1 MAWYFI
7 GLGAFLLVVALIRD
21 WSTWPDFRTVLA
33 AAMAVVAA
41 VEILVG
47 VYALRRAR
55 RRHDAQA
62 G

>member
-7 GLGAFLLVVALIRD
+7 GLGVFLVVVALIRD
-21 WSTWPDFRTVLA
+21 WSRWPDFGTILGASMA
-33 AAMAVVAA
+33 AFGAL
-41 VEILVG
+41 EIVVG

-55 RRHDAQA
+55 RGRDVQA